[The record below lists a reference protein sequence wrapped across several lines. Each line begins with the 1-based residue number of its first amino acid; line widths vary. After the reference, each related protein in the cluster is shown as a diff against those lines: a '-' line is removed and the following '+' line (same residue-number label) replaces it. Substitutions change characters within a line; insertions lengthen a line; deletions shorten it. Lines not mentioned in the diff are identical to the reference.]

1 MSISKKLNFCYTFVI
16 CLLFKWPV
24 FMSSLVR
31 YICTYI
37 VCTAKVFVMYK
48 VCSWGK
54 LPCCVPHR
62 TYVRSISWLCSTYVL
77 HWHFSTDRKMI
88 GIEASEDDI
97 QTNQNTTYKVSLRS
111 FMYKH
116 NGVIFFDKIAFSMQC
131 RFYEEYW

>member
-1 MSISKKLNFCYTFVI
+1 
-16 CLLFKWPV
+16 
-24 FMSSLVR
+24 
-31 YICTYI
+31 
-37 VCTAKVFVMYK
+37 
-48 VCSWGK
+48 
-54 LPCCVPHR
+54 
-62 TYVRSISWLCSTYVL
+62 
-77 HWHFSTDRKMI
+77 MI